1 MIDSLSIKKV
11 ATYDDAGVQIENLN
25 KVNFIYGANGTGKTT
40 ISRLIDIQGES
51 HFDDC
56 SLSWKNG
63 ISLQTLVYNKE
74 FREQN
79 FGKGSIAGVFTL
91 GKATKDEIEAIE
103 KKQQELEQIKSD
115 GIQKK
120 RTLEAQEQK
129 KETLELNF
137 KEDVWIDIYKKNETH
152 FKEAFT
158 GSLTKER
165 FKAKL
170 ISEFSDNQNE
180 LKEIDEI
187 IERAKTIF
195 GTRPERIDPIPNIDF
210 HRLVEIEE
218 NQVWQ
223 KKIIGKADVEIS
235 QIIQQ
240 LNINDWVYEGKS
252 YLQDENETCPFCQK
266 DTITKE
272 FRNQLESYFDISF
285 TTDTNLIKEL
295 SDEYKR
301 LAENLENLL
310 SQIETTQKEK
320 DGSKLDIDK
329 FSALLKTLS
338 SQFVANKELLL
349 NKEQEPSRSIELV
362 SINEQL
368 TEIAA
373 LISNTNTSIT
383 DHNQIVTNYDSERTN
398 LIGDIWKYV
407 IEENREKI
415 EKYLRQS
422 NGLQRGIAN
431 ITRQKTELQEK
442 FRELQNEIREDTKN
456 VTSIQPTIDEI
467 NRILYSYGFQNFKIV
482 PSKLE
487 ENHYQIERED
497 GTLAESTLSEGEI
510 TFITFLYF
518 LQLAKGSTKEESIA
532 DERVLVI
539 DDPISSLDSNVL
551 FIVSSLIKEIIK
563 SIRIDEGNIKQ
574 LILLTHNVYFHKEVS
589 FIDGRTQ
596 QIGDTHY
603 WILRKKNNCSCLQ
616 SNEQK
621 NPVKNSYDL
630 LWQELNNREHNS
642 ALTIQNTMRRIIE
655 HYFKLLGKYGDDD
668 LINKFKTGQE
678 QEICRSLICWIND
691 GSHSIPDDL
700 YIEQQDDVIEKYFE
714 VFKQIFKEMNQIE
727 HFNMMMRNA
736 NA

>member
-1 MIDSLSIKKV
+1 MVFKRKEPLKPKNRRKKPLNIILKK
-11 ATYDDAGVQIENLN
+11 DAWV
-25 KVNFIYGANGTGKTT
+25 
-40 ISRLIDIQGES
+40 
-51 HFDDC
+51 
-56 SLSWKNG
+56 
-63 ISLQTLVYNKE
+63 
-74 FREQN
+74 
-79 FGKGSIAGVFTL
+79 
-91 GKATKDEIEAIE
+91 
-103 KKQQELEQIKSD
+103 
-115 GIQKK
+115 
-120 RTLEAQEQK
+120 
-129 KETLELNF
+129 
-137 KEDVWIDIYKKNETH
+137 DIYKKNETH
-152 FKEAFT
+152 FKEAFA
-158 GSLTKER
+158 GSINSKQKFKE
-165 FKAKL
+165 KL
-170 ISEFSDNQNE
+170 ISEFSGNQNE
-180 LKEIDEI
+180 QKEKDEL

-218 NQVWQ
+218 NRVWL

-272 FRNQLESYFDISF
+272 FRNQLESYFDASF

-301 LAENLENLL
+301 LAENVENLL
-310 SQIETTQKEK
+310 SQIETKQKEK

-422 NGLQRGIAN
+422 NGLQRGIDN

-616 SNEQK
+616 SYEQK

-668 LINKFKTGQE
+668 LINKFKTGEE
-678 QEICRSLICWIND
+678 QEICRSLIC
-691 GSHSIPDDL
+691 
-700 YIEQQDDVIEKYFE
+700 
-714 VFKQIFKEMNQIE
+714 
-727 HFNMMMRNA
+727 
-736 NA
+736 